1 MWKRIKSYINSADI
15 TRPYNGK
22 GLKMRNANLTRWPQE
37 VRHIHLIAICGT
49 AMGALA
55 CLLKESGFGVTGS
68 DQHVYPPM
76 SDFLRQNG
84 IRLFEGY
91 GPDNLAS
98 APDLVVVGNAVSR
111 DNPEVQAMM
120 EMGIPYCSM
129 PQAIN
134 RFGAAGKRQIVVT
147 GTHGKTTTSSF
158 IAWMLT
164 CAGLDPSFL
173 IGGIVS
179 NFDSNYRVGQGTHMV
194 LEGDEYDTAFFDKGP
209 KFLHYTPELAVL
221 TSVEFDHADIFSDL
235 DHIKSIFGQLVQ
247 NIPARSVLMAFD
259 QDANIDEILPQA
271 NCRTQRYGQRP
282 NSQWRLGRVE
292 IAPPYTRFEVVH
304 RDDLWG
310 DFRTRMIGRHNL
322 RNLLAGIAVGAQIG
336 VSPEMVSHAL
346 ETFKGVRR
354 RQEIRGEK
362 NGVTVMDDFAH
373 HPTAVVETIDA
384 VKSYYGRQRVI
395 AVFEP
400 RTNSSRRNVFQSQ
413 YAAAFDRADMVCIR
427 QPPLLEKIPLEQ
439 RFSSEQLVADLK
451 ARGKAAAY
459 FPDTEAIIDF
469 LLRESHHGDVLLV
482 MSNGGFDNIHARLL
496 ERL

>member
-1 MWKRIKSYINSADI
+1 MSTAK
-15 TRPYNGK
+15 
-22 GLKMRNANLTRWPQE
+22 LTPLPQE

-55 CLLKESGFGVTGS
+55 CLLKESGFTITGS

-76 SDFLRQNG
+76 SDFLIEKG

-98 APDLVVVGNAVSR
+98 GPDLVVVGNAVSR

-120 EMGIPYCSM
+120 AKGIAYCSM

-173 IGGIVS
+173 IGGIVG
-179 NFDSNYRVGQGTHMV
+179 NFDSNYRVGRGGYIV

-209 KFLHYTPELAVL
+209 KFLHYSPEVAVL
-221 TSVEFDHADIFSDL
+221 TSVEFDHADIFTDL
-235 DHIKSIFGQLVQ
+235 AHVKSAFKALLQ
-247 NIPARSVLMAFD
+247 NLTGESVLMAFD
-259 QDANIDEILPQA
+259 QDANIDEILPSA
-271 NCRTQRYGQRP
+271 GCRIQRYGHGT
-282 NSQWRLGRVE
+282 NSEWQLGQVK
-292 IAPPYTRFEVVH
+292 IAPPFTRFEVFH
-304 RDDLWG
+304 RG
-310 DFRTRMIGRHNL
+310 DFWAEFKTRMIGRHNL
-322 RNLLAGIAVGAQIG
+322 RNLLSGIAAGAQIG
-336 VSPEMVSHAL
+336 ISREAISRAL

-354 RQEIRGEK
+354 RQEIRGVK

-373 HPTAVVETIDA
+373 HPTAVGETISA
-384 VKSYYGRQRVI
+384 VKSFYGRQRVI

-400 RTNSSRRNVFQSQ
+400 RTNSSRRNVFQAR
-413 YAAAFDRADMVCIR
+413 YAAAFDCADMVCIR
-427 QPPLLEKIPLEQ
+427 QPPLLDKIPLEQ
-439 RFSSEQLVADLK
+439 RFSSKQLVADLK
-451 ARGKAAAY
+451 ARGKEAAY
-459 FPDTEAIIDF
+459 FPDTDAIIDF
-469 LLRESHHGDVLLV
+469 LLIETRPDDVILI
-482 MSNGGFDNIHARLL
+482 MSNGGFDNIHTRLL